1 MKSKIGISV
10 IGGHIVEC
18 FDVTLYGF
26 LAVQLAP
33 IFFPS
38 VIKYT
43 QNMATFGAFAA
54 GFLARPL
61 GALFFG
67 YIGDKIGRKKPLLL
81 SMILVAIPTLIIGFL
96 PSYETLGL
104 AAPIILIS
112 CRLAQG
118 FFYGG
123 ELAGAN
129 LYVMENLD
137 RKSLGRHTGALISWG
152 VLGAVLASG
161 LAAIVN
167 LEGMPEWSWRLLF
180 IAGGLSAVF
189 VYLLRRN
196 VLETMDFQK
205 NQTESLNQKKEFP
218 WVSLLRTHKK
228 SLFLGF
234 LVFGLTVMPLYLT
247 TVFGN
252 SIFMNELGYSKS
264 QSMLLNMATMI
275 FCAFVIIFSGRLA
288 DKIGFYKLIIYGMFS
303 TALVAVPAFYLLTMD
318 TVSLWQVLLFV
329 ISLNGAGSVINGCI
343 SAYIGEL
350 FPVHCRYSGLAF
362 CLTVGGALLG
372 GTTPSMAQFLQQHF
386 QSLLAPGFLLMGL
399 SFLTLGA
406 LILMHRQKEYLSE
419 DC

>member
-1 MKSKIGISV
+1 MKNKLSLAIIS
-10 IGGHIVEC
+10 GHIVEC

-38 VIKYT
+38 SIEHV

-67 YIGDKIGRKKPLLL
+67 YIGDRVGRKKPLLL
-81 SMILVAIPTLIIGFL
+81 SMVLVSIPTLIIGLL
-96 PSYETLGL
+96 PSYDTLGAL
-104 AAPIILIS
+104 AAVILIG

-123 ELAGAN
+123 ELTGAS
-129 LYVMENLD
+129 LYVMENLE
-137 RKSLGRHTGALISWG
+137 KNSLGKHIGRLISWG

-161 LAAIVN
+161 LSAIVN
-167 LEGMPEWSWRLLF
+167 LEGMPEWSWRVLF
-180 IAGGLSAVF
+180 LIGGGSAF
-189 VYLLRRN
+189 MVYRLRKTF
-196 VLETMDFQK
+196 LETVDFCESESSK
-205 NQTESLNQKKEFP
+205 NKKQEFP
-218 WVSLLRTHKK
+218 WMTLLKSHKS

-252 SIFMNELGYSKS
+252 SIFINVLGYTKS
-264 QSMLLNMATMI
+264 QSMLLNMMTMVL
-275 FCAFVIIFSGRLA
+275 CAIVIIISGYIS
-288 DKIGFYKLIIYGMFS
+288 DKVGFYKLIVFGMTS
-303 TALVAVPAFYLLTMD
+303 TALVAIPSFYLLTKPLV
-318 TVSLWQVLLFV
+318 TLWDILLFV
-329 ISLNGAGSVINGCI
+329 GSLNVAGSIINGCVSI
-343 SAYIGEL
+343 YIGRF
-350 FPVHCRYSGLAF
+350 FPVYCRYSGLAF

-372 GTTPSMAQFLQQHF
+372 GTTPSMAQFLQDKF

-399 SFLTLGA
+399 SLVTLFV
-406 LILMHRQKEYLSE
+406 LIYMDRQKPLKAS
-419 DC
+419 